1 MSLKTVYPCFP
12 PISRGV
18 PSVLK
23 FDPKRTSLIYANG
36 LTVVIK
42 NVADPTQVQT
52 YTGHQY
58 PVTAVTPAPTRIT
71 YTSLSPRARPPPR
84 YLFGG
89 VARTQFAHR
98 LAHGACSD
106 RPSHATVGG
115 SSGCSS
121 QRSGSSEMAQR
132 WLIGRGAWR

>member
-52 YTGHQY
+52 YTLG
-58 PVTAVTPAPTRIT
+58 
-71 YTSLSPRARPPPR
+71 TSAR
-84 YLFGG
+84 
-89 VARTQFAHR
+89 
-98 LAHGACSD
+98 
-106 RPSHATVGG
+106 
-115 SSGCSS
+115 
-121 QRSGSSEMAQR
+121 
-132 WLIGRGAWR
+132 

>member
-58 PVTAVTPAPTRIT
+58 PVTAVAMAPSGC
-71 YTSLSPRARPPPR
+71 YM
-84 YLFGG
+84 
-89 VARTQFAHR
+89 
-98 LAHGACSD
+98 
-106 RPSHATVGG
+106 ATGD
-115 SSGCSS
+115 SSGCLRIWACDTPDQILKGEVERIDSAKLAALYLNYEIKLMLS
-121 QRSGSSEMAQR
+121 LREESIVGVLCREM
-132 WLIGRGAWR
+132 ISTP

>member
-89 VARTQFAHR
+89 VARTQ
-98 LAHGACSD
+98 
-106 RPSHATVGG
+106 
-115 SSGCSS
+115 
-121 QRSGSSEMAQR
+121 
-132 WLIGRGAWR
+132 

>member
-42 NVADPTQVQT
+42 NVADPTH
-52 YTGHQY
+52 GSR
-58 PVTAVTPAPTRIT
+58 PTLG
-71 YTSLSPRARPPPR
+71 TSTR
-84 YLFGG
+84 
-89 VARTQFAHR
+89 
-98 LAHGACSD
+98 
-106 RPSHATVGG
+106 
-115 SSGCSS
+115 
-121 QRSGSSEMAQR
+121 
-132 WLIGRGAWR
+132 